1 MKVCVGGGE
10 ISSPYLNWALMLLGL
25 EERFC
30 TSFSCFSLRMRS
42 ASR

>member
-1 MKVCVGGGE
+1 MSRTLKNLF
-10 ISSPYLNWALMLLGL
+10 PLYLNCALMLLGL